1 MQFPVLRYVL
11 CNNPQARFPH
21 TRSAYRAH
29 PHAAGPRSLRRS
41 SAPEQRSI
49 CHCFTCPTGA
59 RHQGIKAFSLCTGP
73 DNLSHVIQG
82 TIDQSAVAD
91 AGSLNFKETP
101 AHATYDWHPA
111 PQEQYVITL
120 SGTLEFS
127 TTGGEN
133 FVLHPGEVLLAQ
145 DITGLGHR
153 WKLID
158 DQPWRRAY
166 ILTTTNAAKAFIP
179 KEGSYDKGG
188 CQV

>member
-1 MQFPVLRYVL
+1 MQQSPSTISTHPVRLSRTSS
-11 CNNPQARFPH
+11 R
-21 TRSAYRAH
+21 RW
-29 PHAAGPRSLRRS
+29 AALAAAIILPLS
-41 SAPEQRSI
+41 SGAFATASPAP
-49 CHCFTCPTGA
+49 PA
-59 RHQGIKAFSLCTGP
+59 QGIKAFRLCTGP
-73 DNLSHVIQG
+73 DSLSHVIQG
-82 TIDQSAVAD
+82 TIDQSAVVD

-145 DITGLGHR
+145 DTTGLGHR

-166 ILTTTNAAKAFIP
+166 ILTKTNAAKAFIP

-188 CQV
+188 CQA

>member
-1 MQFPVLRYVL
+1 MQHQQCSTSKAPARLSRKPTCQWAVL
-11 CNNPQARFPH
+11 
-21 TRSAYRAH
+21 
-29 PHAAGPRSLRRS
+29 AAAILLPIS
-41 SAPEQRSI
+41 SGAFATASPAP
-49 CHCFTCPTGA
+49 PA
-59 RHQGIKAFSLCTGP
+59 QGIKAFRLCTGP

-82 TIDQSAVAD
+82 TLDQSAVAD
-91 AGSLNFKETP
+91 VSALNFKETP

-127 TTGGEN
+127 ATGGEN

-145 DITGLGHR
+145 DTTGLGHR

-166 ILTTTNAAKAFIP
+166 ILTKSNAAKAFIAKP
-179 KEGSYDKGG
+179 GSYDKGG
-188 CQV
+188 GQA